1 MNKQQP
7 LTVYYAWVVMDSNGR
22 EGVISAFVP
31 GLPGITALQNRDYD
45 VVLSLGDIAKTHA
58 DRRGQEVRLVKFV
71 RAQVLEVYKP
81 LPKKRPSPST

>member
-1 MNKQQP
+1 MRKRP
-7 LTVYYAWVVMDSNGR
+7 LTVYYPWVVKDSDGR
-22 EGVISAFVP
+22 EGVISALVP

-58 DRRGQEVRLVKFV
+58 DRSGHEVRLVKFV

-81 LPKKRPSPST
+81 